1 MKMKSENKIIIAI
14 CLFTVLLF
22 TVSLLV
28 SGHSITS
35 VQHRDRSAPS
45 GAQIS
50 RADGH
55 LADSAVSDRGAR
67 VSSFSAGREQSPNHW
82 NLKVKVYFDSIL
94 AVLFKIAVIPCVILL
109 MFHFVRDV
117 NTLLWRIVF
126 GFVHEQDGKKRTGA
140 FCTVL

>member
-22 TVSLLV
+22 TVSLFV

-35 VQHRDRSAPS
+35 VQHRESSAPG

-50 RADGH
+50 RANGQ

-67 VSSFSAGREQSPNHW
+67 ASSFSVGREQSPNHW

>member
-1 MKMKSENKIIIAI
+1 MAHRTAAM
-14 CLFTVLLF
+14 
-22 TVSLLV
+22 VS
-28 SGHSITS
+28 
-35 VQHRDRSAPS
+35 
-45 GAQIS
+45 
-50 RADGH
+50 
-55 LADSAVSDRGAR
+55 

-82 NLKVKVYFDSIL
+82 NLKGKVYFDSIL

-140 FCTVL
+140 FRTVL